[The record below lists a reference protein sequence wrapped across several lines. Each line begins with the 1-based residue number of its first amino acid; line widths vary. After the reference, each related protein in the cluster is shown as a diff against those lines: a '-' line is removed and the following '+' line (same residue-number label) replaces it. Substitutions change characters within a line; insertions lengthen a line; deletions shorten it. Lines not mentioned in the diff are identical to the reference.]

1 MLITSKTRISKILD
15 YNKEAIEV
23 IASIN
28 KHFRKLNNPILRKAL
43 APRVDIEAAAK
54 IGGVPV
60 CVMIDKLKEIG
71 FTTAEDCACDA
82 VSLELLSRKKK
93 NNKNMRKETVVEL
106 DVRPILEGG
115 TDPFEAIMSKLKDMD
130 EKHTL
135 LIINKFE
142 PIPLLNILKTKGYD
156 YSTER
161 PEEGVVH
168 TYVEKLADDV
178 EINERVAKVQELT
191 FAQVEKKF
199 ARKMKEVDV
208 RQLEMPLPMV
218 TILQEI
224 EAVTEGNALFVHHK
238 KLPQYLIPE
247 LEDRNY
253 QWVSNEIDESN
264 VKLIIFK

>member
-1 MLITSKTRISKILD
+1 MLISSKTRISKILD

-28 KHFRKLNNPILRKAL
+28 KHYRKLSNPILRKAL
-43 APRVDIEAAAK
+43 APRVDIEAASK

-71 FTTAEDCACDA
+71 FTTEEECACDND
-82 VSLELLSRKKK
+82 SSELVSRKRQ

-115 TDPFEAIMSKLKDMD
+115 TDPFETIMDKLKDLD

-142 PIPLLNILKTKGYD
+142 PIPLLNILKTKGYE

-161 PEEGVVH
+161 PAVGVVH
-168 TYVEKLADDV
+168 TYVEKLTDDV
-178 EINERVAKVQELT
+178 EINERVVKVQELT
-191 FAQVEKKF
+191 FAQVEQKF
-199 ARKMKEVDV
+199 AGKMTEVDV

-224 EAVTEGNALFVHHK
+224 EGVTEGNALFVHHK

-253 QWVSNEIDESN
+253 QWVSDEVDESN